1 MVNAKLA
8 GILTA
13 ALIIGALPAHSQT
26 PPPDPAAGEMFGKEP
41 AGPAKPTPRTPDGHP
56 DLNGYWKGLR
66 TTKPVGN
73 IGKDLPGFKLPFTP
87 EGEAAWKHNVTA
99 TYDPEALC
107 IPGGI
112 PRHNASGL
120 PFMVMQTPKLV
131 AFLYFYSY
139 HRYIPVDGRKHSEDP
154 DPSFFGEEIGHWE
167 GDTLVIDSIGAE
179 VIYPVLEDDAVTGGQ
194 GRAPSQGA
202 LAETDIDVQRE
213 SLALVVPEEVAV
225 QTVLRKY
232 GAQCGIDSV
241 QRRLLDLHQTVQR
254 FEWRLGPG

>member
-1 MVNAKLA
+1 MRYRENHGERKARRHPDCRAHNGGPSSPFSNAASRSGGRRDVRK
-8 GILTA
+8 GT
-13 ALIIGALPAHSQT
+13 G
-26 PPPDPAAGEMFGKEP
+26 
-41 AGPAKPTPRTPDGHP
+41 GPAKPTPRTPDGHP

-131 AFLYFYSY
+131 AYVFLQLSPSDSRRRPEAF
-139 HRYIPVDGRKHSEDP
+139 RRPRPV
-154 DPSFFGEEIGHWE
+154 
-167 GDTLVIDSIGAE
+167 
-179 VIYPVLEDDAVTGGQ
+179 
-194 GRAPSQGA
+194 
-202 LAETDIDVQRE
+202 
-213 SLALVVPEEVAV
+213 
-225 QTVLRKY
+225 VLRR
-232 GAQCGIDSV
+232 GDRALGGRHAGDRFHRSRGDLPCS
-241 QRRLLDLHQTVQR
+241 RR
-254 FEWRLGPG
+254 